1 MKRKKNW
8 GGKLQFI
15 GCRIEDILKIL
26 ALLIRPIRIHSVTDL
41 GSGWLSPFL
50 NDLLSFQ
57 MIVSLDESE
66 WMIMTFH
73 SAPE

>member
-1 MKRKKNW
+1 MINALQIKTPCSDSRLSKIEKRVFKMMKRKKNW

-41 GSGWLSPFL
+41 GSG
-50 NDLLSFQ
+50 
-57 MIVSLDESE
+57 
-66 WMIMTFH
+66 
-73 SAPE
+73 